1 MSLLGWLGKDP
12 QKETVAVNP
21 RSLSPLLTSPSQKQK
36 KAPIAAES
44 PVILGIL
51 GTQSK
56 VHYDTMVLEVLA
68 PVLEAWGTPDEIL
81 LPAEGDSSQTIH
93 SWAIQQNIPAR
104 FVGCDWSAQ
113 GKTAKILRD
122 SRIQRDATHLILLQ
136 GPRSNAYTTLAE
148 KLHRK
153 GRLVVL
159 SERPGAPVRLPGKDL
174 CADEK

>member
-1 MSLLGWLGKDP
+1 MSLLGWLGKEP
-12 QKETVAVNP
+12 VAVNP
-21 RSLSPLLTSPSQKQK
+21 RSLSPLLTKQNKNKNQIQKASTPTD
-36 KAPIAAES
+36 APM
-44 PVILGIL
+44 ILGIL

-153 GRLVVL
+153 GRMVLL
-159 SERPGAPVRLPGKDL
+159 SERPGAPVCVPGKEHST
-174 CADEK
+174 DEK

>member
-12 QKETVAVNP
+12 KKETVAVNP
-21 RSLSPLLTSPSQKQK
+21 RSLSPLLTTSSK
-36 KAPIAAES
+36 KHAKSAISAEAPM
-44 PVILGIL
+44 ILGIL

-104 FVGCDWSAQ
+104 FVGCDWAAQ

-153 GRLVVL
+153 GHPVVL

-174 CADEK
+174 PTDEK